1 MNRMHAVAAIAALAF
16 ASLSYAQA
24 PGGTGGQ
31 RGSTG
36 PGMSQDGSRPADG
49 AITGGSIAP
58 GETGGVPDNSKGA
71 PTSSERAIS
80 RCNDLSGTLRE
91 QCLLQESGASA
102 GGRSCGGRAPFL
114 GASRAQA
121 VAVLSSLG
129 RTRRMRVSA
138 DTTP

>member
-1 MNRMHAVAAIAALAF
+1 MKLIAVFPASALLLAALAIASVSF
-16 ASLSYAQA
+16 AQVPS
-24 PGGTGGQ
+24 GTGQ
-31 RGSTG
+31 RGSMG

-71 PTSSERAIS
+71 TMPSGRTSS

-102 GGRSCGGRAPFL
+102 GGRSAP
-114 GASRAQA
+114 GPAQPP
-121 VAVLSSLG
+121 
-129 RTRRMRVSA
+129 
-138 DTTP
+138 TPREAPPPQNPR

>member
-1 MNRMHAVAAIAALAF
+1 MRLIPISASSALLLAGLAITSVSF
-16 ASLSYAQA
+16 AQA
-24 PGGTGGQ
+24 PGGKGE

-71 PTSSERAIS
+71 TMPAERATS

-91 QCLLQESGASA
+91 QCLLQESGAST
-102 GGRSCGGRAPFL
+102 GGRSAP
-114 GASRAQA
+114 GPAQSPSPREA
-121 VAVLSSLG
+121 PPPQNP
-129 RTRRMRVSA
+129 R
-138 DTTP
+138 

>member
-1 MNRMHAVAAIAALAF
+1 MKRIHAAAAIAALAF
-16 ASLSYAQA
+16 AGLSFAQA
-24 PGGTGGQ
+24 PGGTGQ

-71 PTSSERAIS
+71 TMPSERATN

-91 QCLLQESGASA
+91 QCLLQERGAST
-102 GGRSCGGRAPFL
+102 GGRSAP
-114 GASRAQA
+114 GPAQPP
-121 VAVLSSLG
+121 
-129 RTRRMRVSA
+129 
-138 DTTP
+138 TPREAPPPQNPR